1 MSRNKASLLL
11 KGGTV
16 YDGTGSEPFAADIG
30 IDGERVSFVGPGGSA
45 DRVIDVGGLVV
56 SPGFI
61 DTHGHSE
68 FTVLGERAHEGK
80 LFQGITT
87 EINGNCGLSAAPLLG
102 EALEQR
108 RRELADAGVG
118 EPWSTLEEYF
128 GRLGGVGLALNF
140 ATLAGHG
147 NIRASVV
154 GYADRRPSESEM
166 GQMRELL
173 GGCLR
178 AGALGLS
185 TGLIYPPGIYS
196 DTREIVELARHGEGL
211 AGERFIY
218 ASHMRSEG
226 DRLVEAVREVLTV
239 AREAGVKAHIS
250 HIKTAGERNWHKA
263 SEVISLIEEARADGL
278 RVTCDRY
285 PYLAAST
292 DLDSVLPAWSYEGG
306 AGSELSRLKDPATRN
321 RIAGELRREHP
332 EEEYWRRV
340 CVATVGTERNRWME
354 GRSILEIAARGRK
367 NPVEALLDLLVD
379 EKLAVDA
386 ILYSMSEENLR
397 RFLSLPFVM
406 VGSDSAARPL
416 GGAGRPH
423 PRGFGT
429 FPRFLRRYAGI
440 NGPAIHRI
448 TMLPALTFGLA
459 GRGCIRPGYFAD
471 ITVFDPETIE
481 DRATFDAPYARA
493 EGVQLLIVNGV
504 PVIEGGKLTGARP
517 GRVLANRV
525 P

>member
-11 KGGTV
+11 RGGTV
-16 YDGTGSEPFAADIG
+16 YDGTGSEPFVVNVG
-30 IDGERVSFVGPGGSA
+30 IDGDRVSFVGPDGGA

-56 SPGFI
+56 CPGFI

-68 FTVLGERAHEGK
+68 FTVFGERSHEGK
-80 LFQGITT
+80 LLQGITT

-102 EALEQR
+102 EALTQR
-108 RRELADAGVG
+108 LRELADAGVT
-118 EPWSTLEEYF
+118 EPWSTFEEYF
-128 GRLGGVGLALNF
+128 GRLGERGLALNF

-147 NIRASVV
+147 SIRASAM
-154 GYADRRPSESEM
+154 GYGDRRPSEIEM
-166 GQMRELL
+166 ERMRGLL
-173 GGCLR
+173 GACLG

-196 DTREIVELARHGEGL
+196 DTGEIVELARYGVSL
-211 AGERFIY
+211 AGDRFIY

-226 DRLVEAVREVLTV
+226 DRLLEAVREVLTV

-263 SEVISLIEEARADGL
+263 SEVISLIEEARAGGL

-285 PYLAAST
+285 PYVAAST

-306 AGSELSRLKDPATRN
+306 AGRELSRLKDPATRN

-332 EEEYWRRV
+332 DEGYWRRV
-340 CVATVGTERNRWME
+340 CVATVGTESNRWTE
-354 GRSILEIAARGRK
+354 GKSILEIAARRGK
-367 NPVEALLDLLVD
+367 DPVAALLDLLTD

-397 RFLSLPFVM
+397 RFLSLPFAM

-416 GGAGRPH
+416 GGAGKPH

-429 FPRFLRRYAGI
+429 FPRFLRHYAGI

-459 GRGCIRPGYFAD
+459 GRGCVREGYFAD
-471 ITVFDPETIE
+471 ITVFDPETIA
-481 DRATFDAPYARA
+481 DTATFDAPYARA
-493 EGVQLLIVNGV
+493 EGVQFVIVNGV
-504 PVIEGGKLTGARP
+504 AAIREGKLTGARP
-517 GRVLANRV
+517 GKVLANRV